1 MTDVNPKA
9 ITGAESQIM
18 DILWRRGPMT
28 ADEIVAEAA
37 GPQGWGEATVK
48 TLINRLL
55 KKHAIVSERSDGRH
69 RYRALIERAD
79 YVQTESQGLLDRLFE
94 GSLTPLV
101 AHFAESRK
109 LKPEEVKRLK
119 KLLEDMDDDD

>member
-1 MTDVNPKA
+1 MADKYLSHLTRR
-9 ITGAESQIM
+9 ERQIM
-18 DILWRRGPMT
+18 DILWRRGPLT
-28 ADEIVAEAA
+28 ADELVAEAA

-55 KKHAIVSERSDGRH
+55 KKKAVASEREGRRH
-69 RYRALIERAD
+69 RYRAVTQRAD

-101 AHFAESRK
+101 AHFAEHRK
-109 LKPEEVKRLK
+109 LKPDEIKRLR
-119 KLLEDMDDDD
+119 KLLEDLDDDR